1 MLQLCAT
8 ALNVTCVASLKM
20 NKLLKKESGSLT
32 GKTIWIYFLCGSLW
46 GGDQFRTEFVHL
58 KSACSP

>member
-20 NKLLKKESGSLT
+20 NKLLKKKGESD
-32 GKTIWIYFLCGSLW
+32 GKTIWIYFLCGS
-46 GGDQFRTEFVHL
+46 
-58 KSACSP
+58 

>member
-20 NKLLKKESGSLT
+20 NKLLKKERASLMGKPSGF
-32 GKTIWIYFLCGSLW
+32 IF
-46 GGDQFRTEFVHL
+46 
-58 KSACSP
+58 SAVVNTFKRCNRKKYERVQPGEK

>member
-20 NKLLKKESGSLT
+20 NKLLKKESGESDGENHLDLFSL
-32 GKTIWIYFLCGSLW
+32 
-46 GGDQFRTEFVHL
+46 R
-58 KSACSP
+58 

>member
-20 NKLLKKESGSLT
+20 NELLKKDKEVSDE
-32 GKTIWIYFLCGSLW
+32 KTIWIYFLCGS
-46 GGDQFRTEFVHL
+46 
-58 KSACSP
+58 